1 MPCFSSTSFAHN
13 FSPLNVGLRYP
24 WRVLSIS
31 NIISNFSYFFV
42 AFIWN
47 IAILSVYTFFA
58 SWLFDILGSVIG
70 SEFIRDN
77 SYAFA
82 LLATI
87 SMFWFGIL
95 AVIFSKFIKYKC
107 CGSHIIK
114 APFPYFI
121 SFKRPN
127 CNTCEAKVT

>member
-1 MPCFSSTSFAHN
+1 
-13 FSPLNVGLRYP
+13 L
-24 WRVLSIS
+24 
-31 NIISNFSYFFV
+31 NIISKFNYFFV

-47 IAILSVYTFFA
+47 VAILSVYTFFA
-58 SWLFDILGSVIG
+58 SWFFDILGDVIG

-95 AVIFSKFIKYKC
+95 AAVLSKLIKCKC

-114 APFPYFI
+114 AKFPYFI
-121 SFKRPN
+121 SFKRPS
-127 CNTCEAKVT
+127 CIACEAKVT